1 MRDSAIIYR
10 SFYEAIHEHSDEI
23 QAEIWRAICEYS
35 FDKKEANL
43 TGVSKSIFTLIKP
56 QLAANIK
63 RFENGKKEKKKQTV
77 SKTKA
82 KPKQVGSKGEAN
94 KNVNA
99 NVNPNG
105 ELELESEFEISIS
118 ISWERWLKFRS
129 DIKKPF
135 KSEDSKLLCFEKLKT
150 LSGGSPKLA
159 ERIILQSIEN
169 GWQGLFEYKG
179 STATQPAYVSGVGS
193 ASSEQLAEF
202 QAEQKRAAE
211 ARERRKQLES

>member
-10 SFYEAIHEHSDEI
+10 SFYEAIVEHSDEV

-43 TGVSKSIFTLIKP
+43 TGISKSIFTLIKP

-82 KPKQVGSKGEAN
+82 TPKQSRSKGEAN

-99 NVNPNG
+99 NVNPN
-105 ELELESEFEISIS
+105 EVLESEFEIKIKST
-118 ISWERWLKFRS
+118 WERWLLFRTE
-129 DIKKPF
+129 IKKAF
-135 KSEDSKLLCFEKLKT
+135 KSEDSKKVCMENLKE
-150 LSGGSPKLA
+150 LSSGDPKVA
-159 ERIILQSIEN
+159 EAIILQSIGN
-169 GWQGLFEYKG
+169 GWQGLFELKG
-179 STATQPAYVSGVGS
+179 GIPITPI
-193 ASSEQLAEF
+193 ASNHQVEDW
-202 QAEQKRAAE
+202 EQKQLRYYE
-211 ARERRKQLES
+211 AKKLNPSLKWENFQ